1 MALIEKTLA
10 QSRIEEE
17 EEEMRRVMEMS
28 MKEFS
33 EMPADNGFSAGVN
46 QALAKGFTLEQAFE
60 AESMMGDNPEMIMCY
75 LIQMYNG
82 Y

>member
-1 MALIEKTLA
+1 
-10 QSRIEEE
+10 
-17 EEEMRRVMEMS
+17 MRRVLEMS
-28 MKEFS
+28 MKEFATA
-33 EMPADNGFSAGVN
+33 PAGNGFSAGVN
-46 QALAKGFTLEQAFE
+46 EALTKGYTLEQAFE

>member
-17 EEEMRRVMEMS
+17 EEEMRRVMELS

-46 QALAKGFTLEQAFE
+46 QALAKGFTLE
-60 AESMMGDNPEMIMCY
+60 
-75 LIQMYNG
+75 
-82 Y
+82 